1 MGRGVALELD
11 RNEPGAAICEVGDVE
26 RRLDVDR
33 ALQRGRDGVE
43 RAELR
48 AGSARSLA
56 RQGIRPGRRRRRNA
70 AARLVRR
77 GLLCGI
83 DGRRPPRLD
92 VAAVAQEPEQRL
104 VGEDE
109 QHAQDDGGDRLAIE
123 LLVHHGTGS

>member
-1 MGRGVALELD
+1 EREQRAAGERDAVAGGIRLVAVEVARMSALAGEAVGRGVALELD

-92 VAAVAQEPEQRL
+92 VAAV
-104 VGEDE
+104 
-109 QHAQDDGGDRLAIE
+109 
-123 LLVHHGTGS
+123 